1 MRRHQGHSFNG
12 AEGSCGV
19 RGTGDHWKHVTTW
32 VFKPFE
38 LSQHLHRGS
47 CYIALMTCFPWMNL
61 LSLSTNLVL
70 GVHRISIRDV
80 TLARF
85 GDRFRS
91 WQAFKAKP
99 CYRVPWRSAIRLS
112 LLAAHFCPQFL
123 LTYESRT
130 EAFLLHGGGWCGSLG
145 LVLTLRRLNTLP
157 LEPSWL
163 PVTEFLGFAPDL
175 QKPKSFHHF
184 QPIDR
189 RRPWNT
195 ASFDHSHGKKSTKG
209 PMKRRRLPSRERE
222 AEMFQ
227 RERARSVQ
235 PWGFHRSLA
244 QWEGAKDR
252 AKAASVCQAA
262 TSWCH
267 RSTKWG
273 SCSAPSI
280 SGIQLQWRELARR
293 DETSDIEENGNAS
306 CRMEGI

>member
-99 CYRVPWRSAIRLS
+99 CYRVPWRSAIKLS

-227 RERARSVQ
+227 RERARSVRNHEASTEAL
-235 PWGFHRSLA
+235 PSGKEPKTGPKPPPYVKLRPH
-244 QWEGAKDR
+244 GATDLPNE
-252 AKAASVCQAA
+252 
-262 TSWCH
+262 
-267 RSTKWG
+267 
-273 SCSAPSI
+273 APAVPPPLVAYS
-280 SGIQLQWRELARR
+280 SS
-293 DETSDIEENGNAS
+293 DENSPGEMKQVI
-306 CRMEGI
+306 